1 MNRQRKN
8 LLGLM
13 LMLISF
19 TTFAQTKISGKVT
32 DAAKEPIIGANIS
45 IKGTAEGTIT
55 DIDGNFELSTEQAT
69 PFTIVVSMV
78 GMANAEKEI
87 TGNATD
93 LSIQMS
99 EETNVLNTIVVSAS
113 RVEEKIL
120 ESPVTIEKMDQ
131 KMVKQSSSNDYYDD
145 LSKLKGVQ
153 VIQGSMTL
161 TSVNTRG
168 FGGIANTRFVQLMD
182 GMDNAAPLLNFPTG
196 NVVGIGELD
205 IQNVELVP
213 GAASALYGPNAFN
226 GILLMNSKNPFESPG
241 FSAQVKGGFA
251 QANNGYGI
259 KPLGSVAMRVGHVW
273 KRKGAEYV
281 AIKFNANA
289 FQGTDWSANDYTTGR
304 IDGDGNISGPIGSQ
318 GFDGLNLYG
327 DETNIFKNAEAL
339 VNFGYGLGAT
349 EAGTI
354 AAVNAGVTAAVTAA
368 VNANTPAI
376 TAGVTQFVRTQVYN
390 NAIAGGADDATANA
404 QADAFIASPTG
415 QAQIAA
421 GVAAQKQTL
430 ITQGVAAQIA
440 LRDIPGRFDSIQP
453 LIDQFVANGL
463 RRDGISEDRLLNV
476 LNDRNKATS
485 FKGDIGVY
493 YRPFKD
499 KSYEFSYNYRIGYG
513 NSVYQGAERYA
524 LRGFTQQFHK
534 AEIKGKDFFVRSYM
548 SQTNAGNSFNH
559 TALATFTYE
568 ANPQLGLATSPNP
581 NLPSIPQWFQKYAGT
596 LLPNIGGVV
605 AQQSA
610 ASLLANDGQLFNQLL
625 AVARDSANA
634 TWNALTT
641 EQQDE
646 LIRQTNERYF
656 KKSPPGS
663 RFIDNSRLFHTEAMV
678 DLSRW
683 TSKIIDVQVG
693 GNHRMYSLYTDG
705 TVFDED
711 PDGDG
716 TNSRINIQEYG
727 AYLQLKRKLFKDMLT
742 LQGSIRYDKNQN
754 FKGIWSPRVAAVLTF
769 GKDRNHNIRASY
781 QTGFRNPDTQAQYI
795 NFPSGSGQLL
805 GGIESNAGKYGIFN
819 GGAWTRESY
828 NAFVISRD
836 SSLLK
841 TEENLTY
848 VKPEKLQVVEL
859 GYKAI
864 FAKKLLLDLNGYF
877 NMYDNFIDQIY
888 VNSKDSIRVNGVLY
902 NAGTGWYP
910 YTNRTDRIYSYGAGI
925 GVSYVLPKNMLL
937 KTSYNYMDYKV
948 KGDNNDEIRN
958 QLSFQA
964 SNHQVYV
971 GLSGDKVWK
980 GLGFA
985 VDYRWQSAI
994 NFVSSFASGTVKQRG
1009 VLDANLTYTI
1019 DKIYTQI
1026 KVGATNIAGPTYRT
1040 NVGGPFIGRTFYVG
1054 LTFDQGK
1061 KWRQNS
1067 QAMDAANTAVAY

>member
-93 LSIQMS
+93 LSIELK
-99 EETNVLNTIVVSAS
+99 EESNILNTVVVSAS

-168 FGGIANTRFVQLMD
+168 FGGISNTRFVQLMD

-289 FQGTDWSANDYTTGR
+289 FQGTDWSANDYTTAR
-304 IDGDGNISGPIGSQ
+304 NNSGPFGAPN
-318 GFDGLNLYG
+318 FDGMNVYG
-327 DETNIFKNAEAL
+327 DETPIQVPFAAINDKDSFYYKS
-339 VNFGYGLGAT
+339 VYGAVYKQLIGSGASQ
-349 EAGTI
+349 
-354 AAVNAGVTAAVTAA
+354 AV
-368 VNANTPAI
+368 AN
-376 TAGVTQFVRTQVYN
+376 
-390 NAIAGGADDATANA
+390 ATALALAGNPS
-404 QADAFIASPTG
+404 SP
-415 QAQIAA
+415 QY
-421 GVAAQKQTL
+421 
-430 ITQGVAAQIA
+430 QGIKAKI
-440 LRDIPGRFDSIQP
+440 DSISP
-453 LIDQFVANGL
+453 LLNLDL
-463 RRDGISEDRLLNV
+463 RRTGISEEQLRQFID
-476 LNDRNKATS
+476 DKNKATS

-548 SQTNAGNSFNH
+548 SQTNAGQSYNN
-559 TALATFTYE
+559 TALGATLNEIAVGGTKGFWAPTYIQNYTG
-568 ANPQLGLATSPNP
+568 ALVT
-581 NLPSIPQWFQKYAGT
+581 
-596 LLPNIGGVV
+596 
-605 AQQSA
+605 
-610 ASLLANDGQLFNQLL
+610 
-625 AVARDSANA
+625 
-634 TWNALTT
+634 NALTT
-641 EQQDE
+641 SAANTLANAATLTEIAHDTARARADRPWTSLTYEQQQA
-646 LIRQTNERYF
+646 LVNQVRNGYF
-656 KKSPPGS
+656 QRGGAG
-663 RFIDNSRLFHTEAMV
+663 FIDNSRLFHTEAMV

-705 TVFDED
+705 TVFNED

-716 TNSRINIQEYG
+716 NYERIKINEYG

-742 LQGSIRYDKNQN
+742 LQGSVRYDKNQN
-754 FKGIWSPRVAAVLTF
+754 FKGIWSPRVSAVLTF

-795 NFPSGSGQLL
+795 YFPTSSILL
-805 GGIESNAGKYGIFN
+805 GGTEANASRYGIFN
-819 GGAWTRESY
+819 GGAWTQESY
-828 NAFVISRD
+828 NAFIKSGLTPASRD
-836 SSLLK
+836 SNLLV
-841 TEENLTY
+841 TAPLNY
-848 VKPEKLQVVEL
+848 VKPEKLQAMEL

-877 NMYDNFIDQIY
+877 NMYDDFIEQVF
-888 VNSKDSIRVNGVLY
+888 VNSK
-902 NAGTGWYP
+902 NATTHKGKPIAAGQLWYP
-910 YTNRTDRIYSYGAGI
+910 YTNFENRIYSYGAGI

-958 QLSFQA
+958 QLSFQS

-971 GLSGDKVWK
+971 GVSGDKVWK

-994 NFVSSFASGTVKQRG
+994 TWISSFANGTVKQRG
-1009 VLDANLTYTI
+1009 ILDANLTYTI